1 MTYSARTAKLPTRAP
16 IPADDLLLTAKE
28 QAITELVASGM
39 RNADVATVLG
49 TTEGI
54 VKNNLKIVYDKL
66 GVWNRVELAL
76 WHVAHEIPKGSL

>member
-39 RNADVATVLG
+39 TNVDVAAAIG
-49 TTEGI
+49 TTENM
-54 VKNNLKIVYDKL
+54 VKNHLRNIFDKL

-76 WHVAHEIPKGSL
+76 WHVAHEIPKATL